1 MEIVTEYPLWFSLF
15 CILLGG
21 LYTFVLYRKSQFRNE
36 GKLTLP
42 LILMSVFRFITVSFL
57 AFLLLVPLIKYLTRE
72 VEKPIIVIAQDGS
85 ESLLANKDSGYM
97 KAEYPAAMNTLMA
110 ALQED
115 YDVVAYTYGS
125 KLDNGLNFNYTEKQ
139 TDIAA
144 VVKEVENQYVNQNL
158 GAVIIAGDG
167 IYNKGLNPIY
177 QARNIKAP
185 IYTIALGDTNIK
197 KDIILKEVKHNKLAY
212 LGNTFPLVID
222 VQGKKS
228 NGERTIL
235 TVTHKG
241 KQIHTETITID
252 KENFTKEIQLQI
264 DADEAGMQHFVLQLS
279 PVSNEASTVNNRKDV
294 YIEIIDGRQK
304 ILLLAPMPHPD
315 IAAIKAAIEDNE
327 NYELIFQNSNGF
339 NPSSIK
345 DYNLIICYQYVTI
358 FQNAALQQKITESK
372 VPLLFFVGTQ
382 TPANLLERANWGM
395 QINGFRAGSMNDVFP
410 AYNENFSLFTLS
422 DETMDML
429 GEFPPLKAPYG
440 EYVSGGP
447 MEVLANQK
455 IGYVTSNQPLIAFNQ
470 GTERKVGW
478 FFGEGFW
485 RWRINDYAVNE
496 NHNATNELMSKVV
509 QYLAAKDDKR
519 KFRVNL
525 PKNNYFE
532 NENITF
538 DAELYNDAYELVN
551 TPDVNMKLKD
561 EEGKEYD
568 YVFSKTAKGYT
579 LDAGILPVGNYSYTA
594 TTKLGDKKYDASG
607 KFTVKPLQVEY
618 IETVAN
624 HQLLYNLANKN
635 NGKMVY
641 ANQLNELVDIIKA
654 REDIRPVSYTQSNL
668 KDLLNIKWIFF
679 VLLALLS
686 LEWFFR
692 KREGAY

>member
-1 MEIVTEYPLWFSLF
+1 MEIVTEYPLWFSIF
-15 CILLGG
+15 CLLLGG
-21 LYTFVLYRKSQFRNE
+21 LYTFILYRKSEFRNE
-36 GKLTLP
+36 GKITTP
-42 LILMSVFRFITVSFL
+42 LILMSIFRFISVSFL

-85 ESLLANKDSGYM
+85 ESLLANADSGFM
-97 KAEYPAAMNTLMA
+97 KNDYPKAMQDLES
-110 ALQED
+110 ALKQD
-115 YDVVAYTYGS
+115 YDVITYTYGS

-139 TDIAA
+139 TDMAA

-158 GAVIIAGDG
+158 GAVIIASDG
-167 IYNKGLNPIY
+167 IYNKGLNPTY

-185 IYTIALGDTNIK
+185 IYTVALGDTNIK
-197 KDIILKEVKHNKLAY
+197 KDIILKDVKHNKLAY

-222 VQGKKS
+222 VEGKKS
-228 NGERTIL
+228 NGEKTIL
-235 TVTHKG
+235 TVSHKG
-241 KQIHTETITID
+241 KQIYTETITLD
-252 KENFTKEIQLQI
+252 NNNFNKEIELQI
-264 DADEAGMQHFVLQLS
+264 DADEAGMQHFVVQLS
-279 PVSNEASTVNNRKDV
+279 TVSNEASTVNNRKDV

-327 NYELIFQNSNGF
+327 NYELIYVNANNYNVNSLKVF
-339 NPSSIK
+339 N
-345 DYNLIICYQYVTI
+345 LVICYQYIT
-358 FQNAALQQKITESK
+358 FSPTLQQKLTESN
-372 VPLLFFVGTQ
+372 VPLLFFVGSQ
-382 TPANLLERANWGM
+382 TPANLLERANWGI
-395 QINGFRAGSMNDVFP
+395 QIDGFRSGSMNDVFP
-410 AYNENFSLFTLS
+410 AYNDNFSLFTLS

-440 EYVSGGP
+440 SYKSSGP

-455 IGYVTSNQPLIAFNQ
+455 IGYVTSKHPLIAFNQ

-478 FFGEGFW
+478 FLGEGFW
-485 RWRINDYAVNE
+485 RWRINDYATNE
-496 NHNATNELMSKVV
+496 NHNATNELMSKIV

-538 DAELYNDAYELVN
+538 DAELYNDAYELIN
-551 TPDVNMKLKD
+551 TPDVKMELKNED
-561 EEGKEYD
+561 GKEYD
-568 YVFSKTAKGYT
+568 YVFSKTAKGYN

-594 TTKLGDKKYDASG
+594 TTKLGDKKYDANG
-607 KFTVKPLQVEY
+607 KFTIKPLQVEF

-641 ANQLNELVDIIKA
+641 ANQLNELVDAIKA

-679 VLLALLS
+679 VLLALIS
-686 LEWFFR
+686 LEWFMR